1 MAPLHTTSDS
11 TPTPSRRGHRL
22 FLVALVCSALTVV
35 VAAVFFVIGLAD
47 GSVSSFNIG
56 LWLGLLSVMFLSLW
70 AGHLLYARSK
80 VALAIAA
87 LAVTA
92 VPGVLAALSVLLI
105 LVLQP
110 RWN

>member
-1 MAPLHTTSDS
+1 M
-11 TPTPSRRGHRL
+11 TPTTTPGPWGRRL
-22 FLVALVCSALTVV
+22 FLAAFACSALTTL
-35 VAAVFFVIGLAD
+35 VAVAFFLIGLAD

-56 LWLGLLSVMFLSLW
+56 LWLALLSGMALSLW
-70 AGHLLYARSK
+70 AGHALRARAR
-80 VALAIAA
+80 VGLAIAA

-92 VPGVLAALSVLLI
+92 VPGVLAALFVLLI